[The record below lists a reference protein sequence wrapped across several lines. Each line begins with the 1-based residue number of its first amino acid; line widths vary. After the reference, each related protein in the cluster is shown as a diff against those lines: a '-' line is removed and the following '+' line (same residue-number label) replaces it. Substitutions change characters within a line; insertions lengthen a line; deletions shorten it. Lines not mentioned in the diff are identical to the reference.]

1 MKRIF
6 TFIITLVFLVSLT
19 SCFEDNNQKVSLI
32 APTGTPTL
40 GLSEALDTY
49 ESSFDYNIVSGPD
62 ALKAAFINAS
72 YDIIVAPVNL
82 GSTFYNNLNNFE
94 YTFYQTIVGGS
105 FYLVSTNE
113 LKSIKD
119 IDNTEITV
127 FGANSTPDVVI
138 RSLIAYHNL
147 NVTINYVSDVAEAN
161 SMLISGKAH
170 TIVSAEPSIS
180 KFNAT
185 NKFHKLNLQDA
196 WKEMSSSEY
205 AIPQAGIFV
214 KTSKLNNVY
223 VQNALERIN
232 KSIELS
238 VSNPTKLAESAVKVD
253 PSLEKIG
260 VATLVKAI
268 PNCNL
273 IYTKSNQAEIEFY
286 FNKLIELGLGKTM
299 GGKLPGEDFY
309 A

>member
-1 MKRIF
+1 MKRLL
-6 TFIITLVFLVSLT
+6 TFIIVLVFLVSLT

-196 WKEMSSSEY
+196 WKEMSNSEY

-238 VSNPTKLAESAVKVD
+238 ATNPTRLAESAVKVD
-253 PSLEKIG
+253 SSLEKIG

-273 IYTKSNQAEIEFY
+273 IYTKSNQLEIEFY